1 MMRLYIDTSTLL
13 SKYIA
18 NDPYSEESAEISMLT
33 NVKKI
38 GSYFT
43 VVELFSTISRLT
55 KTKKLQIAVDSNKF
69 SSERLVKLLVAYI
82 LKDWEIYIPPYSEDI
97 VTVSL
102 DGIDFLIS
110 RDLYSA
116 LQYSTFT
123 KLKTLD
129 NIHIA
134 IASNIH
140 KRFFELNYFVTNDSG
155 ILNRRSI
162 IKKHAKIEIVNP
174 SELLELL

>member
-1 MMRLYIDTSTLL
+1 MRLYIDTSTLL
-13 SKYIA
+13 SKYIVS
-18 NDPYSEESAEISMLT
+18 DPYSAESAELSMLT

-38 GSYFT
+38 CSYFT
-43 VVELFSTISRLT
+43 VVELFSTVSRLT
-55 KTKKLQIAVDSNKF
+55 KTKKLQITIGRNKL
-69 SSERLVKLLVAYI
+69 SSERLVKLLVVYI

-97 VTVSL
+97 VTISL
-102 DGIDFLIS
+102 DGMDFLIS
-110 RDLYSA
+110 RDLSSA
-116 LQYSTFT
+116 LQYSIFT

-140 KRFFELNYFVTNDSG
+140 KQFFELNYFVTNDSG

-162 IKKHAKIEIVNP
+162 IKKYAKIEIVNP